1 MKLPTEEMLYSRPH
15 SVSGAL
21 IFAVMATAC
30 APLQMYQ
37 GNRLSPGQVA
47 VVSSDVEYY
56 WKGAARSV
64 EIVSVDGE
72 KVRETAIE
80 ILPGVHRI
88 EVEAK
93 WSNGW
98 KDKSELPF
106 SAMAGERY
114 LVGIYELRPG
124 EDPETADFRE
134 RTSGEVAGQ
143 VAGEVAGASIGGA
156 LMGGPFPIGI
166 FLAPLIVSAQVI
178 AGKLAEERPF
188 QDCCFMWIQEK
199 ESGRVLAG
207 VTPRGSR
214 SNQP

>member
-1 MKLPTEEMLYSRPH
+1 MMYSLHSRPH

-21 IFAVMATAC
+21 IFAVMATGC
-30 APLQMYQ
+30 APLRMYP
-37 GNRLSPGQVA
+37 GNRLPPGQVA
-47 VVSSDVEYY
+47 VVSSDVEHY
-56 WKGAARSV
+56 WKGGARSV

-98 KDKSELPF
+98 KDKSELTF

-124 EDPETADFRE
+124 EDPKTADFRE
-134 RTSGEVAGQ
+134 WTSGEVAG
-143 VAGEVAGASIGGA
+143 VSFLRGA
-156 LMGGPFPIGI
+156 LMPPFPISI
-166 FLAPLIVSAQVI
+166 FLAPLIVSARII
-178 AGKLAEERPF
+178 AEELAEDRPF
-188 QDCCFMWIQEK
+188 QDCCFLWIQEK
-199 ESGRVLAG
+199 ESRRVLAG
-207 VTPRGSR
+207 VTP
-214 SNQP
+214 

>member
-1 MKLPTEEMLYSRPH
+1 MTAVEQTYVGSKA

-21 IFAVMATAC
+21 IFAVIATGC
-30 APLQMYQ
+30 APLRMYP
-37 GNRLSPGQVA
+37 GNRLPPGQVA
-47 VVSSDVEYY
+47 VVSSDVEHY
-56 WKGAARSV
+56 WKGGARSV

-134 RTSGEVAGQ
+134 RTSGEVAG
-143 VAGEVAGASIGGA
+143 EVAGAASVAFLGGA
-156 LMGGPFPIGI
+156 LMGTAPFPFI
-166 FLAPLIVSAQVI
+166 FLEPLIVSARVI
-178 AGKLAEERPF
+178 ADKLAEDRPF
-188 QDCCFMWIQEK
+188 QDCCFLWIQEK
-199 ESGRVLAG
+199 ELGRVLAG

-214 SNQP
+214 

>member
-1 MKLPTEEMLYSRPH
+1 MMYSLHSWPH

-30 APLQMYQ
+30 APLQMYP
-37 GNRLSPGQVA
+37 GKRLSPGQVA
-47 VVSSDVEYY
+47 VLSSDVERY
-56 WKGAARSV
+56 WKGGARSV

-72 KVRETAIE
+72 KVTETAIE

-88 EVEAK
+88 KVEAK

-98 KDKSELPF
+98 KDKSEF
-106 SAMAGERY
+106 TFWTMAGERY

-134 RTSGEVAGQ
+134 RTSGEVAG
-143 VAGEVAGASIGGA
+143 EVAISAA
-156 LMGGPFPIGI
+156 LMAPPIVI
-166 FLAPLIVSAQVI
+166 FLAPLIVSARVI
-178 AGKLAEERPF
+178 ADKLAEERPF

>member
-1 MKLPTEEMLYSRPH
+1 MMYSLHSWPH

-30 APLQMYQ
+30 APLQMYP
-37 GNRLSPGQVA
+37 GKRLPPGQVA
-47 VVSSDVEYY
+47 VVSSDVERY
-56 WKGAARSV
+56 WKGGARSV

-134 RTSGEVAGQ
+134 WTSGEVAGAAS
-143 VAGEVAGASIGGA
+143 VAFLGGA
-156 LMGGPFPIGI
+156 LMGTAPFPFI
-166 FLAPLIVSAQVI
+166 FLEPLIVSARVI
-178 AGKLAEERPF
+178 ADKLAEDRPF
-188 QDCCFMWIQEK
+188 QDCCFLWIQEK

-207 VTPRGSR
+207 VTPRGCR

>member
-1 MKLPTEEMLYSRPH
+1 MYSLHSRLH

-21 IFAVMATAC
+21 FFAVMATAC

-47 VVSSDVEYY
+47 VVSSDVERY
-56 WKGAARSV
+56 WKGGARSV

-134 RTSGEVAGQ
+134 RTSGEVAG
-143 VAGEVAGASIGGA
+143 AALGEA
-156 LMGGPFPIGI
+156 LMLMPPLPI
-166 FLAPLIVSAQVI
+166 FLEPLIISARVI
-178 AGKLAEERPF
+178 ADKLAEDRPF
-188 QDCCFMWIQEK
+188 QDCCFLWIQVK

>member
-1 MKLPTEEMLYSRPH
+1 MKLPTEEMLYSRLH

-30 APLQMYQ
+30 APLQMYR

-47 VVSSDVEYY
+47 VVRSDVERY
-56 WKGAARSV
+56 WKGGARSV

-98 KDKSELPF
+98 KDKSELTF

-134 RTSGEVAGQ
+134 RTSGEVAG
-143 VAGEVAGASIGGA
+143 AASVSILGGA
-156 LMGGPFPIGI
+156 LMPPFPISI
-166 FLAPLIVSAQVI
+166 FLAPIVFARVI
-178 AGKLAEERPF
+178 ADKLAEDRPF
-188 QDCCFMWIQEK
+188 QDCCFLWIQEK
-199 ESGRVLAG
+199 ESGRVVAG

-214 SNQP
+214 SNQQ

>member
-1 MKLPTEEMLYSRPH
+1 SLHSRLH

-21 IFAVMATAC
+21 FFAVMATAC

-37 GNRLSPGQVA
+37 GNPLPPGQV
-47 VVSSDVEYY
+47 VVVGRDVGRYGKE
-56 WKGAARSV
+56 GARGG

-72 KVRETAIE
+72 KARETEIE
-80 ILPGVHRI
+80 IFPGFHRI

-98 KDKSELPF
+98 KDKSELTF

-134 RTSGEVAGQ
+134 RTSGEVAG
-143 VAGEVAGASIGGA
+143 AALGEA
-156 LMGGPFPIGI
+156 LMLMPPLPI
-166 FLAPLIVSAQVI
+166 FLEPL
-178 AGKLAEERPF
+178 
-188 QDCCFMWIQEK
+188 
-199 ESGRVLAG
+199 
-207 VTPRGSR
+207 
-214 SNQP
+214 